1 MEMSDNH
8 VRNGSLAGEDEE
20 YSSVEPTDAA
30 VAQTVGDSADEVG
43 YETNETREADDGA
56 REDTFVDCQDEIENA
71 ESQQNSQEKVLLQDN
86 QFHESDS
93 GNKVQEFMTEMD
105 MIHDMQEKNVS
116 EKDSFAQEDE
126 EERVAFKRGLTRLC
140 YQLKSLN
147 EQHSSPI
154 ENDDQLVNHFQNE
167 SKGWDEKTLGSGAS
181 LNEMISECSM
191 LLDTALSKSLHSEGK
206 VEELHA
212 VLSRKDQEIDFLNT
226 KIAELSESKHENSFQ
241 LNESGNANDQHIEEI
256 VNRILSS
263 LSLTLHRDELLE
275 GALEEKISNVEKSVL
290 FLVEKYNFFLSETDQ
305 LRACLTAVGS
315 DINTMDE
322 IETFVIAHDKIL
334 ELGSKEENLLQN
346 LSYLDGENRKL
357 LEQLEKQQSI
367 VEKVNAQIENLN
379 DALEQEKNKY
389 ANVKEKLSMA
399 VTKGKALVQQRDSL
413 KLSLAEKT
421 SELEKCFT
429 ELQEKSDA
437 LEAAASLQE
446 SLAEKDIILK
456 RCAEILSEV
465 VETDELQPIDFTDKL
480 RLLAD
485 ENKSLKGLSLQY
497 HKMNDALS
505 FLTFPETIDSDALD
519 SRVCW
524 LAESFYA
531 SKQEAMKLQNE
542 IEQTN
547 EAISGEIDR
556 FVTLVLAET
565 LKNSFLLAKLQDLKN
580 TYEVQEKLRHEL
592 TKAREA
598 AENVIDQLNT
608 SVLVV
613 SEEKNCLQLELDNL
627 RKEYEAVVRK
637 EYQLSLENDQIVSML
652 REASGLA
659 NDDQQVDH
667 SDQFEIVTL
676 VDRCL
681 AMIQA
686 KTSHIKSDLVEVEIF
701 ERFQGL
707 LYIRDIK
714 VSLCELILE
723 EDMLHRMEVNRMSN
737 ELQMTTR
744 ELKTLE
750 DEKTVM
756 QKSFEQLE
764 EKCALLREKLSMAV
778 KKGKGLFQER
788 ENLKGSLS
796 EKNDEIDRLRSELQL
811 NISAYND
818 WQNQIKRL
826 SFDVD
831 RISQLE
837 TDLVATQEHAD
848 QLKQFLAESNSRHRG
863 VVETIEG
870 ITAPTNL
877 VFEDPTEKVKW
888 FVGHLNDLEIANMEV
903 AEELRKIKDEASSLA
918 SKLSEAETVTKTLE
932 DALSLAENNIS
943 LLLDEKRELS
953 VSKALLEEE
962 LHREKEEASFH
973 ISKFEEMSSSK
984 RALEDA
990 LSLVENNISHFIND
1004 KDIAIESRSLAE
1016 EQLHELREESAVH
1029 IRKLADADKTIQ
1041 SLEVALSRAHENVSK
1056 LSEENSKV
1064 QIGRESLDNEIKKL
1078 REEAD
1083 SLATKLADAFATI
1096 KSLEDS
1102 SLLAEN
1108 NMTNLVLEKNNAEK
1122 EIVALNSALKSCM
1135 EELAGIHGS
1144 KASFSLELSGQLNRL
1159 YLLLE
1164 DETVSTLLEL
1174 CFKEI
1179 IEGLK
1184 NMDFQLKEMEDIF
1197 PEMDS
1202 DVPQKVPIIEDAS
1215 SILSTLSRLDSA
1227 LNMEML
1233 NDVVNAVDSEIIT
1246 FHIEQIVEKFHLK
1259 GKMLADKVEHI
1270 SSCMDES
1277 IQVLLNRLLKTK
1289 DRIIAI
1295 MKHIKSMKQ
1304 EMKSTETDKE
1314 AQEDTIVS
1322 LKNYIRNLSSACTDA
1337 TLELELNAQRNISE
1351 LRSILEFVKLDGG
1364 VCIYQGKIDV
1374 HASTALSTDP
1384 MKTTERILL
1393 AARQNQDITQQFLDV
1408 INKLISITE
1417 DKRNRLKET
1426 ELINGELSKERD
1438 LYTDKICELENDLK
1452 ELENSSHAMK
1462 NKLDDYQEK
1471 EDKLTK
1477 REREISASLSKIQEM
1492 EDSLLSA
1499 SQIKSIWS
1507 KISGIAIPDTVFAV
1521 GDEVLSDSANIR
1533 KLVYIID
1540 SFNESVQ
1547 KVSSL
1552 SSEKKELQLVI
1563 DKQIS
1568 DIELLKRKM
1577 ENHVENEKNS
1587 RGMGNELSE
1596 LKSGLQDIVQKLGG
1610 NEMVANQNLAGLL
1623 PLLDELVL
1631 AQIVES
1637 ENLRSKNEELGAK
1650 LLWTERI
1657 VDDLSNKVKVLEE
1670 YNHAKI
1676 TPTDTDQERRTFG
1689 GSLSTDPEIT
1699 EIQDLGAVGTSN
1711 IIPLAP
1717 TAAHARTM
1725 RKGSSD
1731 HLAINI
1737 NSESDRLMISLESD
1751 EDKGH
1756 IFKSLNTSGLIPRQ
1770 GRTAA
1775 DRIDGIWVSSTRA
1788 LMSHPRG
1795 RLGLMAYWLVLH
1807 IWLLGTIL

>member
-1259 GKMLADKVEHI
+1259 
-1270 SSCMDES
+1270 
-1277 IQVLLNRLLKTK
+1277 
-1289 DRIIAI
+1289 
-1295 MKHIKSMKQ
+1295 
-1304 EMKSTETDKE
+1304 
-1314 AQEDTIVS
+1314 
-1322 LKNYIRNLSSACTDA
+1322 
-1337 TLELELNAQRNISE
+1337 
-1351 LRSILEFVKLDGG
+1351 
-1364 VCIYQGKIDV
+1364 
-1374 HASTALSTDP
+1374 
-1384 MKTTERILL
+1384 
-1393 AARQNQDITQQFLDV
+1393 
-1408 INKLISITE
+1408 
-1417 DKRNRLKET
+1417 
-1426 ELINGELSKERD
+1426 
-1438 LYTDKICELENDLK
+1438 
-1452 ELENSSHAMK
+1452 
-1462 NKLDDYQEK
+1462 
-1471 EDKLTK
+1471 
-1477 REREISASLSKIQEM
+1477 EM

>member
-1 MEMSDNH
+1 MEMPDNH
-8 VRNGSLAGEDEE
+8 FRDGSLAGEDGE
-20 YSSVEPTDAA
+20 YSPVESTDAA
-30 VAQTVGDSADEVG
+30 TVDTVGESADQVG
-43 YETNETREADDGA
+43 YGTNGTREADDGG
-56 REDTFVDCQDEIENA
+56 REDTFVDCPDEIENS
-71 ESQQNSQEKVLLQDN
+71 ETQQNSQEKELLQDN

-93 GNKVQEFMTEMD
+93 GNEVQEFATEMD

-116 EKDSFAQEDE
+116 EKDGSAQEHE

-140 YQLKSLN
+140 YQLKVLK
-147 EQHSSPI
+147 EQHPSSI
-154 ENDDQLVNHFQNE
+154 ENDDRLVNHFPNE
-167 SKGWDEKTLGSGAS
+167 SKGWDEKNLGSGAS
-181 LNEMISECSM
+181 LNEMICECSM
-191 LLDTALSKSLHSEGK
+191 LLDTALSKPLHSEGK
-206 VEELHA
+206 VEELNA

-226 KIAELSESKHENSFQ
+226 KVAELSESKHGNLFQ
-241 LNESGNANDQHIEEI
+241 LNESGNVNDQHIEEI
-256 VNRILSS
+256 VNRTLSS

-322 IETFVIAHDKIL
+322 IETFVIAHDKIF
-334 ELGSKEENLLQN
+334 ELRSKEENLLQN

-357 LEQLEKQQSI
+357 LEQLEKQQSV
-367 VEKVNAQIENLN
+367 VESANSEIENLS
-379 DALEQEKNKY
+379 AVLEQEKNKY
-389 ANVKEKLSMA
+389 ANIKEKLSMA

-429 ELQEKSDA
+429 ELQKKSDS

-446 SLAEKDIILK
+446 SLAEKDTILK
-456 RCAEILSEV
+456 QCAEILSEV
-465 VETDELQPIDFTDKL
+465 VAVDEPEPIDFTDKL
-480 RLLAD
+480 RWLAD

-505 FLTFPETIDSDALD
+505 FLSFPETIESNSLD

-531 SKQEAMKLQNE
+531 SKQEAIKLQKE
-542 IEQTN
+542 IDQAN
-547 EAISGEIDR
+547 EAVSGDFDR
-556 FVTLVLAET
+556 FMTLILPET
-565 LKNSFLLAKLQDLKN
+565 LKNSYLLAKLQDLKN
-580 TYEVQEKLRHEL
+580 SYEVQEKLQHEL
-592 TKAREA
+592 IKAREA

-608 SVLVV
+608 SRLAE
-613 SEEKNCLQLELDNL
+613 SGEKNCLQMELDSL

-637 EYQLSLENDQIVSML
+637 EYQLSLEKDQIVSML

-659 NDDQQVDH
+659 NDGQQEDH
-667 SDQFEIVTL
+667 SDQFEVMTII
-676 VDRCL
+676 DSCL
-681 AMIQA
+681 ANIQE
-686 KTSHIKSDLVEVEIF
+686 KTCHIKSDLVEVEIF
-701 ERFQGL
+701 ERFQSL

-714 VSLCELILE
+714 VSLCELLLD

-744 ELKTLE
+744 ELNTLK
-750 DEKTVM
+750 DEKAGM
-756 QKSFEQLE
+756 RKSFEQLE

-796 EKNDEIDRLRSELQL
+796 EKNVEIDRLRSELQL

-818 WQNQIKRL
+818 CQDQIKRL
-826 SFDVD
+826 SLDVD
-831 RISQLE
+831 RISRLE
-837 TDLVATQEHAD
+837 TDLVAAQEHAD
-848 QLKQFLAESNSRHRG
+848 QLKKFLAESNSRHRG
-863 VVETIEG
+863 VVDSIEG
-870 ITAPTNL
+870 IAAPTNL
-877 VFEDPTEKVKW
+877 VFEEPVEKVKW
-888 FVGHLNDLEIANMEV
+888 LVGYLSDLDIANTEM
-903 AEELRKIKDEASSLA
+903 AQELRKVKDEASSLA
-918 SKLSEAETVTKTLE
+918 SKLSEAQTVTKSLEDALSMAENNISLHLDEKRELSVSKSLLEEELHREKKEASSNTSKFEEMSASKRALE

-943 LLLDEKRELS
+943 HL
-953 VSKALLEEE
+953 
-962 LHREKEEASFH
+962 
-973 ISKFEEMSSSK
+973 M
-984 RALEDA
+984 
-990 LSLVENNISHFIND
+990 ND
-1004 KDIAIESRSLAE
+1004 RDIAIESQTVAE
-1016 EQLHELREESAVH
+1016 EQIHKLREESAVH
-1029 IRKLADADKTIQ
+1029 NRKLADADKIIQ
-1041 SLEVALSRAHENVSK
+1041 SLEVALSQAQENVSQ

-1064 QIGRESLDNEIKKL
+1064 RISWEGLDNEIKKL

-1083 SLATKLADAFATI
+1083 SHATKLADAFAKI

-1108 NMTNLVLEKNNAEK
+1108 NMTNLILEKNNAEK
-1122 EIVALNSALKSCM
+1122 EIVTLNSELKSCM

-1144 KASFSLELSGQLNRL
+1144 KVNFSLELSGQINRL

-1179 IEGLK
+1179 IGGLK

-1197 PEMDS
+1197 MEMDS
-1202 DVPQKVPIIEDAS
+1202 DVPQKGPFMEDAS

-1259 GKMLADKVEHI
+1259 GKMLADKVENV

-1277 IQVLLNRLLKTK
+1277 IQLLLNSLQKTK

-1295 MKHIKSMKQ
+1295 TKYVKSMKQ
-1304 EMKSTETDKE
+1304 QAKSVETDKE
-1314 AQEDTIVS
+1314 AQEDTIAS
-1322 LKNYIRNLSSACTDA
+1322 LKSDIRNLSSACTDA
-1337 TLELELNAQRNISE
+1337 TQELELNAQRNISE
-1351 LRSILEFVKLDGG
+1351 LRSILEFLKLDGRVSG
-1364 VCIYQGKIDV
+1364 YLGKIDG
-1374 HASTALSTDP
+1374 HSSAALSTDP
-1384 MKTTERILL
+1384 TKTTERMLL

-1417 DKRNRLKET
+1417 DMHNKLKET
-1426 ELINGELSKERD
+1426 ELIYGELSKERD
-1438 LYTDKICELENDLK
+1438 LYLDKTCELGNDLK
-1452 ELENSSHAMK
+1452 ELKNSCHDMK
-1462 NKLDDYQEK
+1462 HMLDDYQEK
-1471 EDKLTK
+1471 DDKLTK
-1477 REREISASLSKIQEM
+1477 REREISASLSKIQEL

-1499 SQIKSIWS
+1499 SEIKSIWS
-1507 KISGIAIPDTVFAV
+1507 KISAIAIPDTAFAV
-1521 GDEVLSDSANIR
+1521 GDEVPSDSANMR

-1540 SFNESVQ
+1540 SFNGYVQ
-1547 KVSSL
+1547 KVNSL
-1552 SSEKKELQLVI
+1552 SDEKKELQSII

-1568 DIELLKRKM
+1568 EIELLKSKVK
-1577 ENHVENEKNS
+1577 EHIKNEKDS
-1587 RGMGNELSE
+1587 RGMVNELSE
-1596 LKSGLQDIVQKLGG
+1596 LKSGLQDIVKKLGG
-1610 NEMVANQNLAGLL
+1610 NEMMVDQNLAGVL

-1631 AQIVES
+1631 TSMLES
-1637 ENLRSKNEELGAK
+1637 ENLRSENKELGAK

-1670 YNHAKI
+1670 YTNAKI
-1676 TPTDTDQERRTFG
+1676 TPTETDQERGT
-1689 GSLSTDPEIT
+1689 SKASVSTQLEIT

-1711 IIPLAP
+1711 NIPLAP
-1717 TAAHARTM
+1717 SAAHARTL
-1725 RKGSSD
+1725 RKGSSE

-1737 NSESDRLMISLESD
+1737 NSESDRLMNSLESD

-1775 DRIDGIWVSSTRA
+1775 DRIDGIWVSSTRT

-1807 IWLLGTIL
+1807 IWLFGTIL